1 MAASCE
7 PRPRKP
13 PVPQEADCPF
23 YPAEAYH
30 QDFMEHPSYPYI
42 VIHDAQKLAD
52 LERIFPD
59 VYRSDPVLVSAK
71 RSSN

>member
-1 MAASCE
+1 
-7 PRPRKP
+7 
-13 PVPQEADCPF
+13 
-23 YPAEAYH
+23 
-30 QDFMEHPSYPYI
+30 MEHPSYPYI

-71 RSSN
+71 RSLN